1 MPPFTGADI
10 MIKLGLLGLG
20 NVGQGVVDILSEN
33 DSHIETRVGDQIQVK
48 YIAVRN
54 PDKYKDVSIGNATL
68 TADVDTILNDPEI
81 SIVVELMGGEYP
93 AYDYI
98 CQALKSGKYVV
109 TANKE
114 VVSKHKETFFKLAKE
129 NNVDIYFEAAVGGG
143 IPIIRS
149 LKVGLA
155 ANRIESIFGILN
167 GTTNYIL
174 SKIEDEQ
181 KDFSVILK
189 TAQELGLA
197 EADPTMDVEGI
208 DAAHKL
214 VILAAVAFKANVQLK
229 DLFYEGITKITL
241 KDIQYAKE
249 LGYTI
254 KLLAIGHKLSE
265 GNVSLRVHPTL
276 VPENHLLASIRN
288 EVNAA
293 YVVGNAVGEVLL
305 SGKGAGGSP
314 TGSAVVS
321 DIIDIAFDVSNK
333 LNRRNLETELYDVTV
348 ANINDTQSQYYL
360 RVTLSDKPHML
371 ETISKVIGEYDI
383 NIKKIV
389 QKECIDNEAE
399 LVILTDETQESTM
412 QEAKAKLESLDGV
425 SIKSFIRAGVKE

>member
-1 MPPFTGADI
+1 

-33 DSHIETRVGDQIQVK
+33 DAHIEARVGDQIQVK
-48 YIAVRN
+48 SIAVRN
-54 PDKYKDVSIGNATL
+54 IDKYKNVNIGNATL
-68 TADVDTILNDPEI
+68 STDVNTILNDPEI

-98 CQALKSGKYVV
+98 CQALKNGKYVV

-189 TAQELGLA
+189 NAQELGLA

-214 VILAAVAFKANVQLK
+214 VILAAVAFKANVQLD
-229 DLFYEGITKITL
+229 DLYYEGITHITL

-249 LGYTI
+249 LGYVI
-254 KLLAIGHKLSE
+254 KLLAIGHKHSQDH
-265 GNVSLRVHPTL
+265 VSLRVHPTL
-276 VPENHLLASIRN
+276 IPNTHLLASIRN

-321 DIIDIAFDVSNK
+321 DIIDIAFDVSHK
-333 LNRRNLETELYDVTV
+333 LNRRNLEAELYNVTV
-348 ANINDTQSQYYL
+348 SNMSDTQSQYYL
-360 RVTLSDKPHML
+360 RLTLSDKPNML
-371 ETISKVIGEYDI
+371 ETISKVIGEYNI
-383 NIKKIV
+383 NIAKIV
-389 QKECIDNEAE
+389 QKECIDDEAE

-412 QEAKAKLESLDGV
+412 QDAKAKLESLDGV